1 MNLII
6 THAHCPD
13 GWCAAFIAKKR
24 YPEAEIMPLDHGSP
38 VPFDAVRDKDVLVV
52 DFSWPNRED
61 NIELHRIAKS
71 FHIFDHHKT
80 AQERL
85 EELDFATFDMSRSG
99 AGLAWD
105 CLFGKDAPLMWYGE
119 EIGKPFVYQTRPWY
133 VDYVE
138 DRDLWNWALPDS
150 KAVNAYLMSL
160 PQTIEAWSALDILKV
175 EYAEQIGVGIL
186 RHVDRYV
193 QEAVAEAQLGDW
205 YTSGAPEFSSCFE
218 CYTVAVVNVPYMNCS
233 EVGHELAK
241 KARVGMTW
249 FERADG
255 QIQFSLRSI
264 GDIDVSRIAK
274 LYGGGGH
281 KNAAG
286 FRMSLQ
292 EGRNLIDTI
301 LRRTMTQEQ
310 MNKCLDAMAGIE
322 YPGPRC

>member
-1 MNLII
+1 
-6 THAHCPD
+6 
-13 GWCAAFIAKKR
+13 
-24 YPEAEIMPLDHGSP
+24 
-38 VPFDAVRDKDVLVV
+38 
-52 DFSWPNRED
+52 
-61 NIELHRIAKS
+61 
-71 FHIFDHHKT
+71 
-80 AQERL
+80 
-85 EELDFATFDMSRSG
+85 
-99 AGLAWD
+99 
-105 CLFGKDAPLMWYGE
+105 
-119 EIGKPFVYQTRPWY
+119 
-133 VDYVE
+133 
-138 DRDLWNWALPDS
+138 
-150 KAVNAYLMSL
+150 MSL

-205 YTSGAPEFSSCFE
+205 YTSGAPEFTSCFE
-218 CYTVAVVNVPYMNCS
+218 YYTVAVVNVPYMNCS

-286 FRMSLQ
+286 FRMPTP
-292 EGRNLIDTI
+292 EGRRLIDSI
-301 LRRTMTQEQ
+301 LFRDKTNYT
-310 MNKCLDAMAGIE
+310 
-322 YPGPRC
+322 GPRC